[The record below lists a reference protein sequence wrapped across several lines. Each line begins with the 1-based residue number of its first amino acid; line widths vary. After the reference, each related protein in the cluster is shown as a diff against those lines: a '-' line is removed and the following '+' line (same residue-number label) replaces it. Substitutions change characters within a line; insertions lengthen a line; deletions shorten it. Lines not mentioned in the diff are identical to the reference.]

1 MKVPQILSVVVIAM
15 SLSVTC
21 TAVSWKQCLRQP
33 DDWYGSEEAIRIA
46 DNILLYQRN
55 DGGWH
60 KNTDMAQPLDS
71 QAQAELL
78 QDKSRNDSTID
89 NGGTFVPMQ
98 YLARM
103 VHATKQDRFRDAFLV
118 GFDYLLRAQYPN
130 GGWPQF
136 YPNTRGYYG
145 HITFNDNAMV
155 NVLTLLRDISTEKKP
170 FGFVNSERRDKAAA
184 AVARGIDCIL
194 RCQIIVDGK
203 RLAWCAQHDEK
214 TLKPAEARSY
224 EKPSLSGSESVGIV
238 RFLMQIENPAPR
250 IIEAIESA
258 VVWFEQVKIIGIRQ
272 INKPAPDTP
281 RGYDKTIVSDPDAPP
296 LWARFYE
303 IGTNRPIFCSR
314 DGVIRYAM
322 ADISYE
328 RRNGYSWY
336 TSGPQQL
343 LETDYPAWKKRLAER

>member
-1 MKVPQILSVVVIAM
+1 MKLFQV
-15 SLSVTC
+15 LSVTLIGMVLSTPC
-21 TAVSWKQCLRQP
+21 AAISWRQCLRQP
-33 DDWYGSEEAIRIA
+33 NAWYSSKEAIRIA
-46 DNILLYQRN
+46 DNVLLYQRN

-60 KNTDMAQPLDS
+60 KNIDMAQPLDS
-71 QAQAELL
+71 KAKAKLI

-89 NGGTFVPMQ
+89 NGGTSVQMQ

-103 VHATKQDRFRDAFLV
+103 VNATNQKRFKDAFNT
-118 GFDYLLRAQYPN
+118 GFDYLLRAQYSN

-155 NVLTLLRDISTEKKP
+155 NVLTLLRDISTGKELYR
-170 FGFVNSERRDKAAA
+170 FVDREQMDKAGA
-184 AVARGIDCIL
+184 AVTRGVDCIL
-194 RCQIIVDGK
+194 RCQIIVNGK

-238 RFLMQIENPAPR
+238 HFLMQIENPTPEIA
-250 IIEAIESA
+250 EAIKSA
-258 VVWFEQVKIIGIRQ
+258 VAWFEEVKITGIRQ
-272 INKPAPDTP
+272 IRKPAPDSP
-281 RGYDKTIVSDPDAPP
+281 RGYDKTIVPNPDAEP

-314 DGVIRYAM
+314 DGIIRYNM
-322 ADISYE
+322 DEISYE
-328 RRNGYSWY
+328 RRNSYSWY
-336 TSGPQQL
+336 TSGPMQL
-343 LETDYPAWKKRLAER
+343 LERDYPAWKKQLANQ